1 MTASDYS
8 SAGSLFLDMQDARK
22 SHSAS
27 DSITRWVKGQVV
39 DTPDTDPT
47 LPAGWVRVGMPYNEP
62 DTYVTGETPG
72 LYTWKGAM
80 VTVKMHSDGTLLS
93 ISDGQDEPGDER
105 TQVERL
111 GPAGKDIANAMSD
124 AVKAQKA
131 AEEVKGRAG
140 AAAKDAAAAQKAA
153 LDAKTAADAA
163 FKKATTVEGQA
174 SGLDGKITAAQK
186 AADESKAA
194 AAGADSKALDAQNK
208 AQAALDAVKK
218 SGDNAAALAAATEA
232 KQAADAAKTLAQQA
246 QAAASQAQASVS
258 DAAQKA
264 QKAQTLA
271 EKADANASAVKST
284 AESADAAAKKA
295 ASDAAAAQASYKAL
309 QATVSANSTD
319 LAAAKSKAD
328 QATKDAIAAKDA
340 ASKATADA
348 LGARQAADAAS
359 SKASTLAGQVTVSP
373 TVPVQSD
380 GTGKPKGA
388 VWFVQNGQGVLTS
401 QYTWDG
407 AKWSLMPV
415 DGSVIKDATIT
426 SAKIGN
432 AAIGSAQ
439 IADAAITDAK
449 IGGLSVSKLMVTGGA
464 KIPRAVIDQLASDE
478 AFIGKLSA
486 NSVTVDPENMLRDA
500 GFTGSP
506 PGVWAPSVPAGG
518 SVAFVSDIRD
528 APGGRSTGARL
539 VGGTTS
545 EAQLNQS
552 FKIPAG
558 KAWVLRLTYRYLR
571 GSAGGL
577 QLKAGGTALPAFP
590 YRDAGWHT
598 EDVDWTPATSVSGGV
613 CQVCAGKGAKAEV
626 AAIALRQKVGATMLA
641 PGSVTSDAIYASK
654 ELWAK
659 VSAFG
664 SVTTEMLT
672 AGKATITGSAVVG
685 DLKGNRIQGS
695 KIVGSSIYA
704 FQESAASI
712 NAKKP
717 GYNAVDADEGEWV
730 EEVQDLGRA
739 WTNRYA
745 NLDGSASINISSAKK
760 TELFGS
766 FSSAL
771 DFSYGACWE
780 IDVTLPSGNVF
791 DPYVYFYV
799 GHRADNG
806 KDYSTEMEVHL
817 LRDGMVLS
825 RNRTLTGWQRLALK
839 SWKSTDGGTRQY
851 FVRVYPLYS
860 PTKVHLTDFSV
871 NYRRDYDTTNVRLR
885 GDSLRLVDQDENA
898 GFNMNNREITSWR
911 GNMLAQ
917 GRPLETLALPP
928 HFVGAISKYQRI
940 LSWNNYWWEPDK
952 LENAKQWDE
961 YDAAWVGVEPRWG
974 MPYVVYP
981 GLYWI
986 AVQAEVY
993 NHYPKWITFK
1003 LSCHPAKNWDKGV
1016 SASVALEPE
1025 CTATVCAAGMQQLR
1039 TNQNL
1044 PWRME
1049 IKSPGDNPG
1058 TYWLEVTKFR
1068 MSAMF
1073 VAR

>member
-22 SHSAS
+22 SHAAS

-39 DTPDTDPT
+39 DTPDTDPA

-111 GPAGKDIANAMSD
+111 GPAGKEIAGAMSD

-131 AEEVKGRAG
+131 AEEVRGRADV
-140 AAAKDAAAAQKAA
+140 AAKDAAAAQKAA

-163 FKKATTVEGQA
+163 FKKATTVEGQT
-174 SGLDGKITAAQK
+174 SGLDGKISAAQK
-186 AADESKAA
+186 AADEAKAA
-194 AAGADSKALDAQNK
+194 VAGADSKATDAQNK

-232 KQAADAAKTLAQQA
+232 KQAADAAKTLARQA
-246 QAAASQAQASVS
+246 QAAAQQAQASVS
-258 DAAQKA
+258 DATQKA
-264 QKAQTLA
+264 KEAQTLA

-328 QATKDAIAAKDA
+328 QATKDAVAAKDA

-373 TVPVQSD
+373 SVPVQAD
-380 GTGKPKGA
+380 GAGKPKGA

-401 QYTWDG
+401 QYAWDG
-407 AKWSLMPV
+407 AKWMLMPV

-506 PGVWAPSVPAGG
+506 SGVWSPSVPAGG
-518 SVAFVSDIRD
+518 SVAFVSDIKG

-558 KAWVLRLTYRYLR
+558 KVWVLRLTYRYLP

-590 YRDAGWHT
+590 YKDANWHT
-598 EDVDWTPATSVSGGV
+598 EDVDWSPAASVAGGV
-613 CQVCAGKGAKAEV
+613 CQVCAGKGTKAEV
-626 AAIALRQKVGATMLA
+626 AAIVLCQKVGATMLA

-672 AGKATITGSAVVG
+672 AGKATITGDAVVG
-685 DLKGNRIQGS
+685 NLKGNNIFGS

-704 FQESAASI
+704 YSKSAEALNGRGLPFES
-712 NAKKP
+712 
-717 GYNAVDADEGEWV
+717 VDADAGTWIE
-730 EEVQDLGRA
+730 QKIPMTRA
-739 WTNRYA
+739 WANRYGGSDA
-745 NLDGSASINISSAKK
+745 DGVCTITSA
-760 TELFGS
+760 TESELKGKYTS
-766 FSSAL
+766 RL
-771 DFSYGACWE
+771 DFTYNACWE
-780 IDVTLPSGNVF
+780 TYFDLPEGDVF
-791 DPYVYFYV
+791 DPTVDFWC
-799 GHRADNG
+799 GDLDAT
-806 KDYSTEMEVHL
+806 TECEIVM
-817 LRDGMVLS
+817 LRDGVELS
-825 RNRTLTGWQRLALK
+825 RNRSLDGSETLSIANWKKGDAGTRRYYVRIFPLYTPTNFTWKDMSLHYRTQYDSTAIRLKGNSLFFRNSYPNDKGTNEWFRFTGGQMYAGATNELEYQRPLK
-839 SWKSTDGGTRQY
+839 SLVMPPHFIGTTNQQRVLQRRYPEWEPYRHDNPTDWFEYDMQDFRLIKNNVPKARYSGLYWVAIQVTVRNRYPSLWATLKVELNPAGNWDLGVGSTATLAPGIEGVKICAAGLMQLR
-851 FVRVYPLYS
+851 
-860 PTKVHLTDFSV
+860 
-871 NYRRDYDTTNVRLR
+871 TNVRLYWHFNFLNHNEA
-885 GDSLRLVDQDENA
+885 GDD
-898 GFNMNNREITSWR
+898 G
-911 GNMLAQ
+911 
-917 GRPLETLALPP
+917 
-928 HFVGAISKYQRI
+928 
-940 LSWNNYWWEPDK
+940 
-952 LENAKQWDE
+952 
-961 YDAAWVGVEPRWG
+961 
-974 MPYVVYP
+974 
-981 GLYWI
+981 
-986 AVQAEVY
+986 
-993 NHYPKWITFK
+993 
-1003 LSCHPAKNWDKGV
+1003 
-1016 SASVALEPE
+1016 
-1025 CTATVCAAGMQQLR
+1025 
-1039 TNQNL
+1039 
-1044 PWRME
+1044 
-1049 IKSPGDNPG
+1049 
-1058 TYWLEVTKFR
+1058 WLEINNMR
-1068 MSAMF
+1068 LSAMY
-1073 VAR
+1073 VAN